1 MNEPCTQCQT
11 WETSKDTVKETA
23 KSGITFG
30 CALAMIISYTTWHSI
45 GWAIFH
51 GMLSW
56 LYVIYFILRY

>member
-1 MNEPCTQCQT
+1 MFFYEKKLQYP
-11 WETSKDTVKETA
+11 VKIATPNPKLA
-23 KSGITFG
+23 
-30 CALAMIISYTTWHSI
+30 AMIISYTTWHSI